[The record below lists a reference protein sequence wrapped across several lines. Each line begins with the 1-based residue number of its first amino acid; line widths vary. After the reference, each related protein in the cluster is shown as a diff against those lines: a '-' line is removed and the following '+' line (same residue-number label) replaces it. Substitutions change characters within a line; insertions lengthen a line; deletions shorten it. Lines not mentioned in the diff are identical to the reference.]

1 MALSPAVCLLHFLL
15 FYLHAKKT
23 VFWWSESMEMIW
35 KLWQKRRPE
44 WACFWSK
51 LIRTKLN
58 CCTPLDR
65 VMFDVCALLKS
76 LSSSWAVWNVVVPTR
91 CLLGNNDG
99 RLLKLLW
106 EFLYVWYASC
116 VELLL
121 LLRDLL
127 EVFYLGS
134 FTLNEWKC
142 HCVNVAYSDKSQ
154 CKHTD
159 MWGFFFHWK
168 KLSNHHHSL
177 YNSHTLKSQCDS
189 QLLTKKRLKPSQ
201 WMQLLHI

>member
-23 VFWWSESMEMIW
+23 VFWWSESMEIIW

-159 MWGFFFHWK
+159 MWGFFFSLK
-168 KLSNHHHSL
+168 EAEQSPSLSL
-177 YNSHTLKSQCDS
+177 
-189 QLLTKKRLKPSQ
+189 
-201 WMQLLHI
+201 

>member
-23 VFWWSESMEMIW
+23 VFWWSESMEIIW

-65 VMFDVCALLKS
+65 VMFNVCALLKS

-116 VELLL
+116 VQLLL

-127 EVFYLGS
+127 EVFYLCS

-159 MWGFFFHWK
+159 MWVFFFIERSWAITITLFITHT
-168 KLSNHHHSL
+168 HSRA
-177 YNSHTLKSQCDS
+177 SVTPSCSQ
-189 QLLTKKRLKPSQ
+189 KRD
-201 WMQLLHI
+201 

>member
-23 VFWWSESMEMIW
+23 VFWWSESMEIIW

-159 MWGFFFHWK
+159 MWGFFFF
-168 KLSNHHHSL
+168 
-177 YNSHTLKSQCDS
+177 
-189 QLLTKKRLKPSQ
+189 
-201 WMQLLHI
+201 I